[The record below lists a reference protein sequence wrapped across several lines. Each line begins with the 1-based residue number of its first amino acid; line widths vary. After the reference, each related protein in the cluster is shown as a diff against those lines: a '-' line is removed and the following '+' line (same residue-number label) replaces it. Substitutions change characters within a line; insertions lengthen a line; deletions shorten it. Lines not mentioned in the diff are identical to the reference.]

1 MDKCLQILNSVTQSY
16 VIFAV
21 AFVYVNGEINSYCAP
36 YQGSICSSYLST
48 TNSKLVWF
56 ENNTSSWANEQISK
70 DLWNELNLKEPCRSA
85 AKKLLCMYAFPECLL
100 KDNMHNGLPLCYEDC
115 IAVKEQFC
123 YNVWALL
130 EDNKKTGIFLQKRGH
145 FRLPNCDILPKY
157 EPNHKALKSAPTCS
171 YAGVMDM
178 RQEDITY
185 ECVVG
190 NGRFYQGMRNVTR
203 DDLPCQRWDTQEPH
217 THVRPPSYL
226 PELQD
231 AENYCRNAGGEV
243 DRPWCFTRDPAVRWQ
258 YCDVPMC
265 TAQQHAHSNS
275 NVSTT
280 DHASSHNNSLSR
292 STHPV
297 LVRMDQYLTPK
308 VLAVTC
314 AVGLLALLVAV
325 GSVVAGILLCRRRKR
340 RRKRRFN
347 RSNNRPSNDQRNSLL
362 DIDIDLRKLPSNQA
376 YHRTGA
382 QLNPRLE
389 QLEFPRN
396 DIIYVRDL
404 GQGAFGRVFQARAP
418 GLVADEEFTLVAV
431 KMLKDDATEDL
442 QDDFE
447 KEACLLA
454 EFDHPNIVKLLGIC
468 AIGRPMCLLFEYM
481 ARGDLNEYLRQ
492 CSTQRNASCFMTK
505 GDNTGDS
512 SDGGEMA
519 MSHLQQL
526 NIALQIAAGMVYLS
540 DRKFVHRDL
549 ATRNCLIN
557 ENMVVKIADFGLS
570 QKIYL
575 QDYYKG
581 DEHDAI
587 PVRWMPL
594 ESILYNKY
602 TAESDVWAFGV
613 CVWEIFTFALQPY
626 YGMTH
631 EEVVRYLKA
640 GHVLPAPEHAP
651 PAIYELMRRCWAAR
665 PQDRPP
671 FRALHHHLQVAAHQA
686 QLVQQQS

>member
-1 MDKCLQILNSVTQSY
+1 M
-16 VIFAV
+16 
-21 AFVYVNGEINSYCAP
+21 NSYCAP
-36 YQGSICSSYLST
+36 YQGSICSTYLS
-48 TNSKLVWF
+48 NAYSKLVWF
-56 ENNTSSWANEQISK
+56 ENNTSSWANEQITK
-70 DLWNELNLKEPCRSA
+70 DLWHELNLKEPCRSA
-85 AKKLLCMYAFPECLL
+85 AKKLLCTYAFPECLL
-100 KDNMHNGLPLCYEDC
+100 KDNMHNGLPLCYQDC

-130 EDNKKTGIFLQKRGH
+130 EDNKKLGIFLQKRGH

-157 EPNHKALKSAPTCS
+157 EPEEKVPTCS
-171 YAGVMDM
+171 YAGVMEM
-178 RQEDITY
+178 RQEDVTH

-203 DDLPCQRWDTQEPH
+203 DGLSCQRWDTQEPH

-243 DRPWCFTRDPAVRWQ
+243 DRPWCFTRDASVRWQ
-258 YCDVPMC
+258 YCDVPLC
-265 TAQQHAHSNS
+265 TAQQHVHQTNNASTSSADRGTVTHQNS
-275 NVSTT
+275 
-280 DHASSHNNSLSR
+280 SLSR

-308 VLAVTC
+308 VLAVSC
-314 AVGLLALLVAV
+314 AVGLLALLVVVGAV
-325 GSVVAGILLCRRRKR
+325 VGAVLLCRRRTR
-340 RRKRRFN
+340 TRKRRFN
-347 RSNNRPSNDQRNSLL
+347 NRPDHSRSDQRNSLL

-492 CSTQRNASCFMTK
+492 CSSAQRSGSASCGGGFMMTG
-505 GDNTGDS
+505 GDNNCDAHVAT
-512 SDGGEMA
+512 

-526 NIALQIAAGMVYLS
+526 NIALQIAAGMLYLS

-651 PAIYELMRRCWAAR
+651 PAVYDLMRRCWASR

-671 FRALHHHLQVAAHQA
+671 FRALHHHLQLQAHQS
-686 QLVQQQS
+686 LSNTTNTTNTIN